1 MAKLVA
7 PLFSFSARGQLAKTL
22 VYSGWK
28 GIDDVRSYVVPANPR
43 SGGQQTQRG
52 YFTAAV
58 DMWHTLGL
66 TADDVEAWNRQANAL
81 PRPQSGF
88 NAFAASSINLQVA
101 GITAGAQ
108 AMGFNGGI
116 ADSGVGQVDFTVE
129 EDGSAVGVDFYW
141 GYTPT
146 ALINVVPGVETANV
160 WNATNVPV
168 ASNAILYM
176 RAILNNAGPNPIGYS
191 GIFRFGPTS

>member
-43 SGGQQTQRG
+43 STGQVAQRS
-52 YFTAAV
+52 YFTDGVEA
-58 DMWHTLGL
+58 WHDTGL
-66 TADDVEAWNRQANAL
+66 TVDDVEAWNRYANVL

-88 NAFAASSINLQVA
+88 NAFVAAVTNLR
-101 GITAGAQ
+101 ITGLALAAL

-116 ADSGVGQVDFTVE
+116 TGSGAGQIDMTVE
-129 EDGSAVGVDFYW
+129 EDGSAVSVDFQW
-141 GYTPT
+141 GYSPT
-146 ALINVVPGVETANV
+146 SLINITPGVETANV
-160 WNATNVPV
+160 WNALNTPAVSGSIV
-168 ASNAILYM
+168 YM
-176 RAILNNAGPNPIGYS
+176 RAVLRNATPADIGS
-191 GIFRFGPTS
+191 TGIYRFGPVT

>member
-7 PLFSFSARGQLAKTL
+7 PLFSFSARGQLAKSL

-28 GIDDVRSYVVPANPR
+28 GIDDVRSYVVPSNPR
-43 SGGQQTQRG
+43 SSGQQTQRG
-52 YFTAAV
+52 YFSEGV
-58 DMWHTLGL
+58 EMWHSLGL
-66 TADDVEAWNRQANAL
+66 TADDVEAWNRYANTL

-88 NAFAASSINLQVA
+88 NAFTGSVMNLRVA
-101 GITAGAQ
+101 GISLANL

-116 ADSGVGQVDFTVE
+116 ADSGAGQVDFTVE
-129 EDGSAVGVDFYW
+129 EDGSAVAVNFYW

-146 ALINVVPGVETANV
+146 SLINVAPGVETANV
-160 WNATNVPV
+160 WNALNVAV
-168 ASNAILYM
+168 ASNAIVYM
-176 RAILNNAGPNPIGYS
+176 RAVLQDAGPADVGYT